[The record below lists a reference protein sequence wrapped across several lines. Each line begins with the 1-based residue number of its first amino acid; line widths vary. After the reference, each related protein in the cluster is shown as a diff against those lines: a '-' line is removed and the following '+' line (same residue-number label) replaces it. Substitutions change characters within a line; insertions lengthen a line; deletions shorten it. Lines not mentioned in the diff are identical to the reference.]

1 MFALGNLASDPENL
15 DVVMKGGCLK
25 PIVSFAFP
33 GDYNVQFQAVAA
45 LRGLAVNPEVRLEI
59 TRAGA
64 LDPLILAAAVD
75 NIEVQ
80 RETAAALANISLN
93 EENKVQIAR
102 SGCLPALIQ
111 LAQADDRE
119 RERYAVMTLANVAE
133 MVEGRTQRR
142 MLEEGSIKALQK
154 LASSLKLIFDVSV
167 LVHSRY
173 LHLSETRIK
182 IFYKLVVCNRWY
194 PS

>member
-1 MFALGNLASDPENL
+1 M
-15 DVVMKGGCLK
+15 
-25 PIVSFAFP
+25 
-33 GDYNVQFQAVAA
+33 
-45 LRGLAVNPEVRLEI
+45 
-59 TRAGA
+59 
-64 LDPLILAAAVD
+64 AAAVD

-142 MLEEGSIKALQK
+142 MLEEGVLKPLQK
-154 LASSLKLIFDVSV
+154 LASSPPVDIRRECARAFALFASKRDSHQDLLQAGGLQQMVSFLRATILSVSV
-167 LVHSRY
+167 LGR
-173 LHLSETRIK
+173 
-182 IFYKLVVCNRWY
+182 LV
-194 PS
+194 